1 MHPVRLVPACL
12 LLAASAAQAQ
22 ATLGELLDQG
32 ARKLHLAE
40 VRALGD
46 LRLMRS
52 APDADALLTMRADG
66 SVVGVVH
73 NKQGHGSSEA
83 VGSWTMDGNGRLCVE
98 VALPAFNSHWKQ
110 CGYTYR
116 IGASIY
122 FAPSDSDRSVA
133 ALREAS
139 PAFLRR

>member
-1 MHPVRLVPACL
+1 MHPSRLAPLCL
-12 LLAASAAQAQ
+12 MLAAGAAQAQ
-22 ATLGELLDQG
+22 ATLGDVL
-32 ARKLHLAE
+32 ARGGQKLHLAE

-46 LRLMRS
+46 LRLLRS
-52 APDADALLTMRADG
+52 APDADAFMTMRADG
-66 SVVGVVH
+66 SVVGIVH
-73 NKQGHGSSEA
+73 NKEGHGSSEA
-83 VGSWTMDGNGRLCVE
+83 VGSWSMDANGRRCIE

-116 IGASIY
+116 VGGSIY
-122 FAPSDSDRSVA
+122 FVASDSDRNVV

>member
-1 MHPVRLVPACL
+1 MHTIRIVPACL
-12 LLAASAAQAQ
+12 LLAAGAAQAQ
-22 ATLGELLDQG
+22 STLGDLLDRG
-32 ARKLHLAE
+32 AQKLSLSE

-52 APDADALLTMRADG
+52 TPDADAFMTMRADG
-66 SVVGVVH
+66 SVVGIVH
-73 NKQGHGSSEA
+73 NKEGHGSSEA
-83 VGSWTMDGNGRLCVE
+83 VGSWSMDANGRRCVDA
-98 VALPAFNSHWKQ
+98 ALPAFNSHWKQ